1 MSLTS
6 KEIIKLSRGAMSM
19 EAVFSFPLWEGQ
31 EAAHQDH
38 VTNGSTP
45 AMPLTF
51 TLLEA

>member
-1 MSLTS
+1 
-6 KEIIKLSRGAMSM
+6 MSM

-31 EAAHQDH
+31 ETVHQDH
-38 VTNGSTP
+38 VANGSTL